1 VKKKSILVGLKH
13 QQILK
18 IPKFDSNN
26 LVLVDNNST
35 SLGTIIQMPYIF
47 WTKMKEQTH
56 SKEADYTELITITD
70 SCSVFILPTIIIY
83 VLNILL

>member
-1 VKKKSILVGLKH
+1 VKKKSILVGLKQ

-26 LVLVDNNST
+26 LVLIDNST
-35 SLGTIIQMPYIF
+35 SLGTITQMPYIF

>member
-1 VKKKSILVGLKH
+1 MKKKNILVGLKQ

-26 LVLVDNNST
+26 LVLIDNST
-35 SLGTIIQMPYIF
+35 SLGTITQMPYIF